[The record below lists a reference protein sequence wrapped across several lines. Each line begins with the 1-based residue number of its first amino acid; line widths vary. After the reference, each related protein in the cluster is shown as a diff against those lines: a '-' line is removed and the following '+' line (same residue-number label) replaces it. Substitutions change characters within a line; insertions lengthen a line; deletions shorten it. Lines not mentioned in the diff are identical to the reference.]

1 MTDGSKKVLRRFALS
16 IAAVALAVIALAAQ
30 APTTVSSSA
39 NAPATSSIPT
49 TTPNL
54 KTQKTPLTPP
64 PGKMRGVTNAMRW
77 EAAKRTADR
86 KARAQKAHPM
96 GVKQ

>member
-1 MTDGSKKVLRRFALS
+1 
-16 IAAVALAVIALAAQ
+16 
-30 APTTVSSSA
+30 
-39 NAPATSSIPT
+39 
-49 TTPNL
+49 L
-54 KTQKTPLTPP
+54 KNQKTPLTPP
-64 PGKMRGVTNAMRW
+64 PGKLRGVTNAMRW